1 MNDEETIAKFGRE
14 KGRKVIAS
22 QFYYVSLLELVEALL
37 DEREGDSSA
46 MNGLLDR
53 RKAAMKNVDAR
64 EKRRDEWEKRR
75 VEGRG
80 K

>member
-64 EKRRDEWEKRR
+64 EKRRVEWGKRR
-75 VEGRG
+75 VEGKG
-80 K
+80 E